1 MESQRVAVTLT
12 GRVKGPKSG
21 AAAAAAAVFM
31 EQMVGRNER
40 RYSVSRKAKQINL
53 VYNEM
58 LDAEL
63 VHRLTGSVHHMGLI
77 SAMRSLLG
85 AASLHPRVF
94 LFCCCYFYFKQRG
107 RFYTFLHPSF
117 LSVK

>member
-12 GRVKGPKSG
+12 GRVKGPESG
-21 AAAAAAAVFM
+21 GAAAVFM

-85 AASLHPRVF
+85 AASLHPWVF
-94 LFCCCYFYFKQRG
+94 FCCCYFYFKRRG
-107 RFYTFLHPSF
+107 RFNTFLHPSF
-117 LSVK
+117 SSVK

>member
-1 MESQRVAVTLT
+1 MAVTLT
-12 GRVKGPKSG
+12 GRVKGPESG
-21 AAAAAAAVFM
+21 GATAVFM

-85 AASLHPRVF
+85 AASLHPWVF
-94 LFCCCYFYFKQRG
+94 FVVVVIFILNGGEDSTLFSTP
-107 RFYTFLHPSF
+107 RFHR
-117 LSVK
+117 

>member
-1 MESQRVAVTLT
+1 MAVTLT

-21 AAAAAAAVFM
+21 AAAAVFM

-85 AASLHPRVF
+85 AASLHPWFFVVVIF
-94 LFCCCYFYFKQRG
+94 ILNGGEDSTLFSTP
-107 RFYTFLHPSF
+107 RFYW
-117 LSVK
+117 